1 MLRLSR
7 SAEPGRKTA
16 YSVDLRWR
24 VIYQRLAKELFFEA
38 IAQNLSISRSRAC
51 RFYALLEA
59 TGDVEPSCHQKKKKK
74 LDERTELYA
83 VGLLL
88 EGPTLFLDEVC
99 QELQE
104 ALGISVSPPTVCRL
118 LKSYGITRKKVRQ
131 IASQICDVLQ
141 GAFLA
146 QCFMFTADK
155 FVWIDESGSDTRN
168 YTRKFGYSVRG
179 TTPVSHRFFH
189 RGKRT
194 NAIAAISSTGL
205 MALTLTHNTV
215 NQDVFYDFVR
225 GNLIPQMRPFD
236 GISPA
241 TIAVMDNLSVHH
253 VKEITD
259 LFHQA
264 GIVLFFLPPYS
275 LKPSGSFQLCEVLF
289 RDTTS
294 FYKAFPTPQ
303 L

>member
-1 MLRLSR
+1 MS
-7 SAEPGRKTA
+7 
-16 YSVDLRWR
+16 
-24 VIYQRLAKELFFEA
+24 
-38 IAQNLSISRSRAC
+38 
-51 RFYALLEA
+51 
-59 TGDVEPSCHQKKKKK
+59 
-74 LDERTELYA
+74 
-83 VGLLL
+83 
-88 EGPTLFLDEVC
+88 PT
-99 QELQE
+99 
-104 ALGISVSPPTVCRL
+104 TVCRL

-131 IASQICDVLQ
+131 IASQRCDVLR

-168 YTRKFGYSVRG
+168 YIRKFGYSVRG
-179 TTPVSHRFFH
+179 ITPASHRFFH

-225 GNLIPQMRPFD
+225 GSLIPQMRPFD

-241 TIAVMDNLSVHH
+241 TIAVMDNLSIHY

-264 GIVLFFLPPYS
+264 GILLFFLPPSSPDLNPVEEAFRYVKYY
-275 LKPSGSFQLCEVLF
+275 LKGHDKLLQSIPDATIIIEQAFETITSKHCQAWIAHSGYCLES
-289 RDTTS
+289 
-294 FYKAFPTPQ
+294 
-303 L
+303 

>member
-1 MLRLSR
+1 MR
-7 SAEPGRKTA
+7 ST
-16 YSVDLRWR
+16 
-24 VIYQRLAKELFFEA
+24 
-38 IAQNLSISRSRAC
+38 AC
-51 RFYALLEA
+51 RFYALFEA
-59 TGDVEPSCHQKKKKK
+59 TGDVEPSCHQKKKSVLKK

-83 VGLLL
+83 VGVLL
-88 EGPTLFLDEVC
+88 ERPTLFVEEVC

-104 ALGISVSPPTVCRL
+104 ALGISVSPPTVC
-118 LKSYGITRKKVRQ
+118 KSYGITRKKVRQ
-131 IASQICDVLQ
+131 IASQRCDVLR

-168 YTRKFGYSVRG
+168 YIRKFGYSVRG

-194 NAIAAISSTGL
+194 NATAAISSTGL

-241 TIAVMDNLSVHH
+241 TIAVMDNLSVYH

-264 GIVLFFLPPYS
+264 GILLFFLLPYS
-275 LKPSGSFQLCEVLF
+275 PDLNPVEE
-289 RDTTS
+289 
-294 FYKAFPTPQ
+294 AFSYVKYYLETRRASTKHS
-303 L
+303 